1 MPTPGGDLVR
11 AMAGGDREAFARFY
25 DRYAGL
31 VFPLVLRIVRDR
43 ADAVEVL
50 QDVFWEAWRGA
61 AAYDEARGTAEAW
74 ILTRARTLAL
84 DRLLAVRGATAR
96 GGDTHVSHEPFETL
110 AAVYAVGALDDDDLA
125 QFEAHLPTCAVCQ
138 AALREAQDALARA
151 MLSTPPL
158 APPAEAREALVRRV
172 GRARGADRRS
182 WLTWAAATAVVAAA
196 AAGFTG
202 TWVAVRYEARL
213 GQMARETAAVKERL
227 ARNEASLREQVA
239 LYRGAVELLRD
250 PATRVVELRGQGP
263 AAGASGRMIWNDAG
277 GGHLFVAG
285 LPPAPAGTTYELW
298 TIAGQTPRPAGLFG
312 VDAAG
317 RGAHRVPPGAAG
329 GAVQVFAVT
338 LEPEGGAPAPTG
350 PIVLASK

>member
-1 MPTPGGDLVR
+1 MPTPAGDLVR

-25 DRYAGL
+25 DRYAAL
-31 VFPLVLRIVRDR
+31 VFPLLLRIVRDR

-50 QDVFWEAWRGA
+50 QDVFWEAWRDA

-74 ILTRARTLAL
+74 ILLRARTRAI
-84 DRLLAVRGATAR
+84 DRLLAVRGAAAR

-110 AAVYAVGALDDDDLA
+110 VAVYAAGALEGDDLA
-125 QFEAHLPTCAVCQ
+125 QFEAHVPTCAVCQ

-151 MLSTPPL
+151 MLPTPPQ
-158 APPAEAREALVRRV
+158 APPAQAREALVRRV

-182 WLTWAAATAVVAAA
+182 WLVWAAATAVVAAV

-227 ARNEASLREQVA
+227 ARNEASLREQA
-239 LYRGAVELLRD
+239 TLYRGAVELLRD
-250 PATRVVELRGQGP
+250 PATRVVDLGGRGP
-263 AAGASGRMIWNDAG
+263 AAAASGRMIWNDAG
-277 GGHLFVAG
+277 GGYLFVAG
-285 LPPAPAGTTYELW
+285 LPPTPAGKAYALW
-298 TIAGQTPRPAGLFG
+298 TIVGGSPRPVGLFG

-317 RGAHRVPPGAAG
+317 RGTHRIAPASRGVPVRA
-329 GAVQVFAVT
+329 FTVT
-338 LEPEGGAPAPTG
+338 VEPESGVPAPTG
-350 PIVLASK
+350 PIVLASR